1 MLAFLETGC
10 FTHPKPPRPRGEVQS
25 WISRCQFL
33 ELTSKASH
41 SAGPIS
47 TLPSPTVHT
56 WCKNRPP
63 FWCSVTPYRVVKSWL
78 SSCLLQW
85 SLPWQLQPIRN
96 SPSSVHLTISALPLV
111 WPWEGQAG
119 KRVPPYTWLEK
130 AFLIRGPKHGDPL
143 RWGRCGCL
151 RQRIPGRGTAAER
164 NDTGVFGKE
173 AGVERIREKAVDE
186 IRGVAGPCWT
196 SPHFSNSRG
205 HIWELNKGSNW
216 DWCTHTNR
224 HFLHL

>member
-1 MLAFLETGC
+1 MG
-10 FTHPKPPRPRGEVQS
+10 S
-25 WISRCQFL
+25 SRAGYLDDNSL

-63 FWCSVTPYRVVKSWL
+63 FWCSVTSYRLVKSWL

-130 AFLIRGPKHGDPL
+130 AFLIRGPKHGEPL

-151 RQRIPGRGTAAER
+151 CQRIPGRGKSSR
-164 NDTGVFGKE
+164 KE
-173 AGVERIREKAVDE
+173 WHWCVWQG
-186 IRGVAGPCWT
+186 GW
-196 SPHFSNSRG
+196 SRV
-205 HIWELNKGSNW
+205 NKGEGGGW
-216 DWCTHTNR
+216 DQTGSWALLNITALLKFKGTY
-224 HFLHL
+224 LGT